1 MKKIMSFFAVIVLC
15 GVSSVRATMLEDWT
29 NESGSNTGS
38 YLDSKGSKMAITTEA
53 GPQAGQTALKLTYT
67 LMAGGN
73 CGVWHNLANDL
84 SKESYLKFMAKA
96 AVACNEGIALKDAN
110 NVQYVATYPVGT
122 AWAQVNIPFASF
134 KKDPYYTPSDAVLGH
149 PMDLTHTTSMNFQP
163 GVTGTNVL
171 WIGPIETAQ
180 GTAPAQAAVAA
191 SGSASGGSVV
201 VQDFSTLDD
210 KSAGAFPTDSQG
222 SSFVFKVKDNA
233 NKPGS
238 KFMVVKYDL
247 KKSGNCGMWC
257 RAGSD
262 WSGVDMSSAK
272 SFNLTVYSAAPIVIG
287 LAMKDKN
294 NNQYVASAPAT
305 KGGVWET
312 LSVPLSSFSLDPYFT
327 PPDAVK
333 GAPKDFSKVGTF
345 NIQPKTEGT
354 FTFAVSSVV
363 AQ

>member
-1 MKKIMSFFAVIVLC
+1 MKKFMSFFAVIVLC

-38 YLDSKGSKMAITTEA
+38 YLDSKGSKMAIATEA
-53 GPQAGQTALKLTYT
+53 GPQTGQTALKLTYT

-73 CGVWHNLANDL
+73 CGIWHNLANDL
-84 SKESYLKFMAKA
+84 SKDGYLKFMAKA

-110 NVQYVATYPVGT
+110 NVQYVTTFPVGT

-134 KKDPYYTPSDAVLGH
+134 KKDPYYTPPDAVLGH

-180 GTAPAQAAVAA
+180 GAAPAQAAVAA
-191 SGSASGGSVV
+191 SGSAPAGSVV
-201 VQDFSTLDD
+201 VQDFSSFDD
-210 KSAGAFPTDSQG
+210 KSGGTFQDSKG
-222 SSFVFKVKDNA
+222 SSFTFKTVDNA

-238 KFMVVKYDL
+238 KFLVISYNL
-247 KKSGNCGMWC
+247 SAGGYCGMWVL
-257 RAGSD
+257 AGNGT
-262 WSGVDMSSAK
+262 GVDLSSTK
-272 SFNLTVYSAAPIVIG
+272 TFNLLVYTKAPIAIS
-287 LAMKDKN
+287 LALKDKN
-294 NNQYVASAPAT
+294 NNQYDAVTPTS
-305 KGGVWET
+305 KGGVWENF
-312 LSVPLSSFSLDPYFT
+312 SIPLDSFTLDPYYT

-333 GAPKDFSKVGTF
+333 GAPKDFSKVTTF
-345 NIQPKTEGT
+345 NLQAKTEGK
-354 FTFAVSSVV
+354 FGFAVASVI